1 MQHDDDHGARDDA
14 DSDTAADA
22 AAAVVTIAMARKFH
36 CVQCRKF
43 LPETAF
49 YPSNLRRRIH
59 RCREHTRLAAKASH
73 RRQRD
78 AAKVNVKQTASAG
91 RVSWRNVA
99 RRVATLMRSISKRS
113 AVPQAP
119 SQRLRI
125 PSWLSDT
132 RVVTSIAARF
142 HGKSVLSGYGRGLVL
157 VPLAHATAQ
166 GEQAWEADDSVLV
179 TLGEAAVLACQS
191 EEERANVLGH
201 VAVAVPV
208 VGVDAVSECDDA

>member
-73 RRQRD
+73 RRRQSQQPEAEAD
-78 AAKVNVKQTASAG
+78 TAS
-91 RVSWRNVA
+91 WHKVA
-99 RRVATLMRSISKRS
+99 RRVVTLMRSISKRENVKLS
-113 AVPQAP
+113 
-119 SQRLRI
+119 
-125 PSWLSDT
+125 PSWLNDA
-132 RVVTSIAARF
+132 RVVESIAARCG
-142 HGKSVLSGYGRGLVL
+142 GKSVVSGQTHGLVV
-157 VPLAHATAQ
+157 VPIAHRDAIAE
-166 GEQAWEADDSVLV
+166 GVWEAEDSVLV
-179 TLGEAAVLACQS
+179 TMGEAAVLACQS
-191 EEERANVLGH
+191 EEERVEVLGH
-201 VAVAVPV
+201 
-208 VGVDAVSECDDA
+208 GRCDE